1 MQKIKA
7 MFSYLRYLLLAKNEH
22 GIHSPFVYDLVTS
35 VIYSSKNYYAF
46 SRIQKVREELEQ
58 SEININFI
66 DLGAG
71 SLYSTKSQRKVSEI
85 AKHSAKNK
93 KLGELLF
100 RLVNKF
106 QPTTILELG
115 TSLGIS
121 GLYLSCGCRN
131 ARFISIES
139 NEEVASIALQ
149 SMEKFQLKNAS
160 IVIGSFEDKLSDAIE
175 DLKQLDFV
183 FFDGNHQR
191 EPTLAYFQKCLK
203 QCSKDSVFVFDD
215 IHWST
220 EMEMAWE
227 TIKNHPQVTVTI
239 DLFFLGLVFFRTN
252 QAKEH
257 FVIRF

>member
-7 MFSYLRYLLLAKNEH
+7 IFSYFKYLLVAKNAH
-22 GIHSPFVYDLVTS
+22 GVHSPFVYDLVTN
-35 VIYSSKNYYAF
+35 VIYSSKNYYAYTP
-46 SRIQKVREELEQ
+46 IQKVREQLEN
-58 SEININFI
+58 SEIRLDFI

-71 SLYSTKSQRKVSEI
+71 SHYPTKSQRKVSEI
-85 AKHSAKNK
+85 AKNSAKNK

-121 GLYLSCGCRN
+121 GLYLSCGRRN

-139 NEEVASIALQ
+139 NEEVASIALK
-149 SMEKFQLKNAS
+149 SMEKFQLNNAS
-160 IVIGSFEDKLSDAIE
+160 IVIGSFENKLSDAIE
-175 DLKQLDFV
+175 ELKQLDFV

-203 QCSKDSVFVFDD
+203 NSNKDSVFVFDD

-220 EMEMAWE
+220 EMEKAWE

-239 DLFFLGLVFFRTN
+239 DLFFIGIVFFRTN